1 MKFSFI
7 LMMLAYSLLVGCSAP
22 SSPDQPESVDR
33 DAVAEH
39 LMAMSRD
46 WSDAVAAGDM
56 EAVLGYWADDAVM
69 MAPGQ
74 PPLRGKDAIE
84 GFLASTAEIP
94 GFEIRWEPLEAHI
107 SAGGNMA
114 YLIERN
120 QISMLDSTGARVTEH
135 NKVLTV
141 WERQEDGTWKNVV
154 DMWNAD
160 PTDSGPADQ
169 E

>member
-1 MKFSFI
+1 MKISFFLAI
-7 LMMLAYSLLVGCSAP
+7 LACPFLVACSAP
-22 SSPDQPESVDR
+22 SSPDEPESVDR
-33 DAVAEH
+33 NAVAES

-46 WSDAVAAGDM
+46 WSDAVAAGNM

-74 PPLRGKDAIE
+74 PPLRGKNAIE

-94 GFEIRWEPLEAHI
+94 GFEISWEPLEAHV

-120 QISMLDSTGARVTEH
+120 QISMLDSTGTRVTEH

-141 WERQEDGTWKNVV
+141 WERQEDGSWKNVV

-160 PTDSGPADQ
+160 AMGSGPADQ

>member
-1 MKFSFI
+1 MKIPLLFATLASCFI
-7 LMMLAYSLLVGCSAP
+7 VACSAP
-22 SSPDQPESVDR
+22 SSPDEPESVDR
-33 DAVAEH
+33 EAIGEK

-46 WSDAVAAGDM
+46 WSNAVAAGDM
-56 EAVLGYWADDAVM
+56 EAVLSYWADDAVM

-94 GFEIRWEPLEAHI
+94 GFEISWEPLEAHV

-120 QISMLDSTGARVTEH
+120 QISMQDSTGARVTEH

-141 WERQEDGTWKNVV
+141 WERQEDDSWKNVV
-154 DMWNAD
+154 DMWNAN
-160 PTDSGPADQ
+160 PTGSDPADKD
-169 E
+169 